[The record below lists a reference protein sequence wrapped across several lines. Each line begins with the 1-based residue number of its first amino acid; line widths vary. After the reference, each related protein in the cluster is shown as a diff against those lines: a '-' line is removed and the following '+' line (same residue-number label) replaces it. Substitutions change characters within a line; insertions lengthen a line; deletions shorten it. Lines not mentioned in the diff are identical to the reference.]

1 MEVVIVYESLTGTT
15 RAAALAM
22 ADEFFSHRVPCRTF
36 PIVGVD
42 ADAVAAADV
51 VVVGSWTDGALV
63 VGQRPG
69 RARRLRESL
78 PSLEGKR
85 CAVYCTYAITPG
97 KTLGKLDRLVTEAGG
112 SVFGG
117 LAIRRTEVREG
128 ARTLVDGILDA
139 AVV

>member
-1 MEVVIVYESLTGTT
+1 MEVAIIYESLTGTT

-22 ADEFFSHRVPCRTF
+22 ADELYSHRVPCRTF
-36 PIVGVD
+36 PIQGVD
-42 ADAVAAADV
+42 AAAVAAADV

-69 RARRLRESL
+69 RARRLRELL
-78 PSLEGKR
+78 PPLVGKR

-97 KTLGKLDRLVTEAGG
+97 KTLAKLEHLVTDAGG
-112 SVFGG
+112 EVLGG
-117 LAIRRTEVREG
+117 LAIRRTEVRSG